1 MAVSGSLPKFL
12 KCKFFQYSHQCL
24 LSFSLGLKTSTKNMT
39 VRVHQPVLRLMTGS
53 TALLGAAGEVVWMA
67 KLPM

>member
-1 MAVSGSLPKFL
+1 
-12 KCKFFQYSHQCL
+12 
-24 LSFSLGLKTSTKNMT
+24 MT
-39 VRVHQPVLRLMTGS
+39 VHVHQPVLGLVTGS